1 MMKLRAAL
9 LAALLLAGL
18 VPEAVWARPR
28 GGSSRSSS
36 GRSSSSRSSS
46 SGRSYSSGS
55 RSSTPARSSPARPS
69 PSRPSAPSGKSYSS
83 GRPSAPPAIPAS
95 RSPTGKSYASGGSAT
110 TGWRPSAPGRL
121 SGGAFDTSAAAA
133 QRRVESRK
141 AYTAGQAPRPTYQ
154 PRVARPGAPAESRP
168 IDPTDG
174 RVRELRRQLDQ
185 QRWVT
190 RELRLRSYYQPYY
203 GSTVVYYRDPYNSL
217 FWHWLL
223 VQDLNTRARWTYHH
237 RSVMDDARYRDLLRH
252 DARLEARVRELE
264 AEKLPRDP
272 THVPA
277 ALARDADAMYSDEWV
292 DAVVNPQPGDAATPA
307 TPPPTMP
314 VAAPAPVLPP
324 PPTRPAGMT
333 PGAFFRAGAR
343 FLVKACLVLAALAA
357 VIWLVFIKR
366 WGGS

>member
-18 VPEAVWARPR
+18 ATEAVWARPR

-55 RSSTPARSSPARPS
+55 RSSTPSRSSPSRPSPS
-69 PSRPSAPSGKSYSS
+69 PSRPSSPSGKSYSS
-83 GRPSAPPAIPAS
+83 GRPSVPSASPSS
-95 RSPTGKSYASGGSAT
+95 RSPTGKSYSSGGSAT
-110 TGWRPSAPGRL
+110 TGWRPTTPGRL

-133 QRRVESRK
+133 QRRVESRT

-154 PRVARPGAPAESRP
+154 PRVSRPGVPAESRP
-168 IDPTDG
+168 IDPADG

-185 QRWVT
+185 QRWVN
-190 RELRLRSYYQPYY
+190 RELRLRRYYQPYY

-223 VQDLNTRARWTYHH
+223 VQDLNTRARWAYHH
-237 RSVMDDARYRDLLRH
+237 RSVMDDARYRDLVSH
-252 DARLEARVRELE
+252 DARLEAHVRELE

-277 ALARDADAMYSDEWV
+277 ELAKDPDAMYSDEWV
-292 DAVVNPQPGDAATPA
+292 DAVVNPQPGDASTPA

-314 VAAPAPVLPP
+314 AVVPPAAMPP
-324 PPTRPAGMT
+324 PTPTRPAGMT
-333 PGAFFRAGAR
+333 AGAFFRAGCASCSR
-343 FLVKACLVLAALAA
+343 RA
-357 VIWLVFIKR
+357 
-366 WGGS
+366 